1 MILND
6 DNIREREKQL
16 DLINSIPNVSNKI
29 DMENLKQLTNH
40 EMEEYEKRHLQ
51 ELTEQTEK
59 MDHNEQYAVARGLN
73 PFIMIDVVK
82 EMMYRQNEHLRKI
95 EGVLNNEDN

>member
-1 MILND
+1 MILNEE
-6 DNIREREKQL
+6 NIKEREMQL
-16 DLINSIPNVSNKI
+16 DVISSVPNISNKI
-29 DMENLKQLTNH
+29 DMENLKQITNH

-59 MDHNEQYAVARGLN
+59 MDNNEQYAVARGLN

-95 EGVLNNEDN
+95 EGVLKNDDN

>member
-6 DNIREREKQL
+6 ENIREREKQL

-51 ELTEQTEK
+51 ELTDQTEK
-59 MDHNEQYAVARGLN
+59 MDANEQYAVARGLN

>member
-1 MILND
+1 MLLNE
-6 DNIREREKQL
+6 NSEGL
-16 DLINSIPNVSNKI
+16 DLIDHKQNISNKI
-29 DMENLKQLTNH
+29 DMVELKKITNH

-59 MDHNEQYAVARGLN
+59 MDGNEQYAVARGLN

-95 EGVLNNEDN
+95 EGVLKSDET

>member
-1 MILND
+1 MILNENSEGLGLID
-6 DNIREREKQL
+6 HKQNI
-16 DLINSIPNVSNKI
+16 SNKI
-29 DMENLKQLTNH
+29 DMVELKQITNR

-59 MDHNEQYAVARGLN
+59 MDNNEQYAVARGLN

-82 EMMYRQNEHLRKI
+82 EMMYRQNEHLKKI
-95 EGVLNNEDN
+95 EGVLKNEEN